1 MENVYEEHVSDG
13 NWFHMSRIMRIM
25 EVIRLL
31 SAVADSNVSIWNE
44 DSGEDLLWT
53 VQDGSFLRNKFVI

>member
-31 SAVADSNVSIWNE
+31 SAVADSNVSI
-44 DSGEDLLWT
+44 
-53 VQDGSFLRNKFVI
+53 